1 MNTTKTILFYALTI
15 VLLFVGCKSKDYPP
29 YNGDEIYS
37 NNKLYLF
44 SKNND
49 SLAFVNIDDFNDT
62 IYAILSLRDEDR
74 IANPCN
80 EDKYLGECPYS
91 FMSHLRLSIDYPS
104 YIFKSDDAPDE
115 IVYKTFD
122 SFWTYS
128 DRNHDGI
135 LEQSIGVMH
144 STLPWLNF
152 SLNSSS
158 FHDYGMQHPYFELD
172 TVLNTINEYD
182 ILFSFVGKENNPN
195 AYGINSAQINREIG
209 FRLIEWSTNVYE
221 NGRFV
226 FKENRKYKAVNF

>member
-1 MNTTKTILFYALTI
+1 
-15 VLLFVGCKSKDYPP
+15 
-29 YNGDEIYS
+29 
-37 NNKLYLF
+37 
-44 SKNND
+44 
-49 SLAFVNIDDFNDT
+49 
-62 IYAILSLRDEDR
+62 
-74 IANPCN
+74 
-80 EDKYLGECPYS
+80 
-91 FMSHLRLSIDYPS
+91 
-104 YIFKSDDAPDE
+104 
-115 IVYKTFD
+115 
-122 SFWTYS
+122 
-128 DRNHDGI
+128 
-135 LEQSIGVMH
+135 MH

-226 FKENRKYKAVNF
+226 FKENRKYKAVNFK